1 MEYVVGQATSDM
13 RDRVAIAANAFER
26 RWTVD
31 ALRRVD
37 NDLYEALID
46 QQQMLHEA
54 YFKGTEQEIRRH
66 GSAMCRGWQA
76 AVERMEKEQKPD
88 DAYLMC
94 EDIPTGTKVAIAK
107 HEAAKTR
114 IQQIYGQTVIV
125 LTTAE
130 VAAMFVGGQALAQ
143 VKGLWPD
150 AKIVGSR
157 KIERYPGEPAQ
168 EEA

>member
-1 MEYVVGQATSDM
+1 
-13 RDRVAIAANAFER
+13 
-26 RWTVD
+26 
-31 ALRRVD
+31 
-37 NDLYEALID
+37 
-46 QQQMLHEA
+46 
-54 YFKGTEQEIRRH
+54 
-66 GSAMCRGWQA
+66 
-76 AVERMEKEQKPD
+76 
-88 DAYLMC
+88 MC

-107 HEAAKTR
+107 HEAAKER
-114 IQQIYGQTVIV
+114 VQEIQGQTVIV

-157 KIERYPGEPAQ
+157 RIERYPGEPAQ